1 MKKKVIQNN
10 LLKLLYSNYENDN
23 ENLLQITDKPI
34 MATNHGRTLAMDKP
48 TMDINHGRTLAMEVE
63 YFNFKPVKGRC
74 TLVNNIDQKIFS
86 HFLLEVK
93 FEFFLG
99 FEFETSFL
107 TSYSTLTSNF
117 RFLFLIRM

>member
-1 MKKKVIQNN
+1 MKLNNYPLVKQVSAVISRKKKVIQNN

-63 YFNFKPVKGRC
+63 YFNFKPVRR
-74 TLVNNIDQKIFS
+74 TLYTCEII
-86 HFLLEVK
+86 LTRK
-93 FEFFLG
+93 F
-99 FEFETSFL
+99 FL
-107 TSYSTLTSNF
+107 TSY
-117 RFLFLIRM
+117 